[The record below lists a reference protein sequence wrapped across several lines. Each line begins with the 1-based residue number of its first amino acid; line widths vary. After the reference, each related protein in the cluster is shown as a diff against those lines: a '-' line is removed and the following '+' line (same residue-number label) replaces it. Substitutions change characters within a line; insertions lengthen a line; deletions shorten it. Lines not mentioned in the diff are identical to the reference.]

1 MQTSNE
7 KEPESVKCGQRKFV
21 LDDKIHYVIINFLH
35 KGEHCEKKP
44 YQEKSFKTKEKA
56 RIQTQDAYCQRQGY
70 PKTPT
75 EKRPKNAER
84 LMRPHSFAR
93 KERLK
98 KASLISGV
106 FDKGVFLKG
115 RLVNIYLLKRD
126 TDLPVNRAAFIIKKN
141 LHNKKLVLRN
151 RFRRLLREAY
161 RKTKHL
167 LPQGYDI
174 VILAKNVKPH
184 TSSVLLEEDLANVF
198 KKYVEK

>member
-1 MQTSNE
+1 MLYTSVID
-7 KEPESVKCGQRKFV
+7 KSVKCGRRKFV
-21 LDDKIHYVIINFLH
+21 LDDKSHYVIINFLH
-35 KGEHCEKKP
+35 KGAHCEKNPYPKKP
-44 YQEKSFKTKEKA
+44 FKAEEKA
-56 RIQTQDAYCQRQGY
+56 WIQTQDAYCQGQGY
-70 PKTPT
+70 LKTPT

-84 LMRPHSFAR
+84 LMRPYSFAR

-98 KASLISGV
+98 KASLISNV

-126 TDLPVNRAAFIIKKN
+126 IDPPVNRAAFIIKKN

-167 LPQGYDI
+167 LPQGHDI

-184 TSSVLLEEDLANVF
+184 TGSVLLEADLANVF